1 MRVAPVTV
9 IQCIPTPGASVNDVW
24 VGNMPLIQLTYGIDM
39 PRPSIE
45 QVAALGGQIQ
55 AAIDQAIANF
65 ELHWRSV
72 SKGSVQ

>member
-1 MRVAPVTV
+1 MRTGAVTV
-9 IQCIPTPGASVNDVW
+9 IQCFPTTSASTNEVYVM
-24 VGNMPLIQLTYGIDM
+24 NMPLLQFTYDLSM

>member
-1 MRVAPVTV
+1 MRVGPVTV
-9 IQCIPTPGASVNDVW
+9 IQCFPTTSASINEVYV
-24 VGNMPLIQLTYGIDM
+24 VNMPLLQLTYDLNM

-55 AAIDQAIANF
+55 GAIDQAIANF

>member
-1 MRVAPVTV
+1 MRVGPVTV
-9 IQCIPTPGASVNDVW
+9 IQCFPTPGASINEVYV
-24 VGNMPLIQLTYGIDM
+24 VNMPLIQLTYPNEL
-39 PRPSIE
+39 PRPTIE

-72 SKGSVQ
+72 TKGSVQ

>member
-1 MRVAPVTV
+1 MRVGPVTI
-9 IQCIPTPGASVNDVW
+9 IQAFPTTQASTNDIWIV
-24 VGNMPLIQLTYGIDM
+24 NMPLVQLTYDINM